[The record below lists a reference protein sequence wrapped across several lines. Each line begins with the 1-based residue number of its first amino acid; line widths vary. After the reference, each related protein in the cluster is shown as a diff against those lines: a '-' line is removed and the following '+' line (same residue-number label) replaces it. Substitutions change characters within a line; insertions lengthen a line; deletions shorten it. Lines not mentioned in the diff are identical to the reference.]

1 MIDPVTALYALL
13 GGVGLVTADAY
24 MSSSTIHLK
33 TIVAPVYEASGFERQ
48 LVEALFL
55 AELEEII
62 DADSIAP
69 APHVLSTHDKPVSS
83 ALADAAGLSHA
94 LDAAKSTIGA
104 GHPTIIL
111 SVLADNQ
118 NGKEVRRIV
127 IAGDT
132 SEGRNIS
139 ISIPLNDRSLD
150 DALSEAAFKAMKEI
164 DPYFT
169 ALHTFEVA
177 EAENRKPF
185 EAEVLINEAITRGS
199 KDEVDPSRAL
209 LENLMGLTQLLL
221 NDHLASKLWF
231 EKALIS
237 DNSLVVAT
245 LNLAYVEA
253 VDGNCKHA
261 MTLLEPLLEPT
272 YWVIPADKNI
282 LYPANNLLGTCASRL
297 GRFDSANAFFKDAAT
312 VQPDGTSVY
321 YYWAKSLLKE
331 GKREQAE
338 TKYRLAQRNISRMD
352 DVPEIAMLH
361 LWLPDHGSVTL
372 DRRQPT
378 LPALETPL
386 ID

>member
-24 MSSSTIHLK
+24 LSSSTIHLE
-33 TIVAPVYEASGFERQ
+33 TIVAPVYVESGFERQ
-48 LVEALFL
+48 LVEALFI
-55 AELEEII
+55 AELEDII
-62 DADSIAP
+62 DADSIVP
-69 APHVLSTHDKPVSS
+69 APHLLSTRDKPFSS

-94 LDAAKSTIGA
+94 FEAAKSSIGA

-111 SVLADNQ
+111 SALAGNQ
-118 NGKEVRRIV
+118 NGKEIKRIV

-132 SEGRNIS
+132 SEGKNIS

-164 DPYFT
+164 NPYVT
-169 ALHTFEVA
+169 ALHALEIA
-177 EAENRKPF
+177 EAKNEKPF
-185 EAEVLINEAITRGS
+185 EAELLISEAITRSS

-209 LENLMGLTQLLL
+209 LENLMGLIQLFL

-231 EKALIS
+231 EKALNS
-237 DNSLVVAT
+237 DNSLVMAT

-253 VDGNCKHA
+253 VDGNCKES

-272 YWVIPADKNI
+272 YWVIPPDKKI
-282 LYPANNLLGTCASRL
+282 LYPANNLLGICASRL
-297 GRFDSANAFFKDAAT
+297 GRFESANASFKDAAT
-312 VQPDGTSVY
+312 VRPDGTSVY

-331 GKREQAE
+331 GRKEQAE

-361 LWLPDHGSVTL
+361 LWLPDQGSVTL
-372 DRRQPT
+372 MRRQPN